1 MYAQTHSHAGRT
13 HPQRH
18 RRGHVTNALPV
29 HLLRQVYVG
38 SFFVLF
44 RSLGALG
51 SHLGALGS
59 HLVAKLARNGAKM
72 GGNSPT

>member
-1 MYAQTHSHAGRT
+1 MRGPLRFSFSLFLREGAGRERLAVAT
-13 HPQRH
+13 
-18 RRGHVTNALPV
+18 RRAPGGFM
-29 HLLRQVYVG
+29 LRR
-38 SFFVLF
+38 FFVLF